1 MLWCF
6 WVGFAS
12 LAGGVYLVVG
22 NVTCGSSVVLGET
35 KTYVKT
41 FVGASVVTIERLW
54 LPIWDNLE
62 C

>member
-1 MLWCF
+1 M
-6 WVGFAS
+6 GFAS
-12 LAGGVYLVVG
+12 LAGGVHLVVG
-22 NVTCGSSVVLGET
+22 NFTCGSSVVLGET
-35 KTYVKT
+35 KAYVKT